1 MTTDC
6 LENNKHF
13 KLYAA
18 LEVKYG
24 KLTWQMV
31 LIKGSF
37 TEKIGFPN
45 QTISKKDQII
55 T

>member
-1 MTTDC
+1 MTNDY
-6 LENNKHF
+6 LENNKRV
-13 KLYAA
+13 KLYAV

-24 KLTWQMV
+24 KLPWQMV
-31 LIKGSF
+31 LSKGSF
-37 TEKIGFPN
+37 TNKKGFPN